1 MLIDIYKH
9 VIDNREKI
17 FQKLDIKI
25 TEEMHERARSIW
37 HRLPDEYHNSKLAG
51 IDSSWNLIPYHG
63 FYLYAV
69 DGVSVDRDG
78 SLITEAKYEIGID
91 TLEFQEGNKIVY
103 NPSISL
109 SSKGMALE
117 YQLIKDTIDKVDLT
131 LVDGSLQA
139 RIYDSSRRRS
149 LEFYEYANIKRD
161 DILFISKRSESR
173 SMLRGPAGD
182 IYYFDHATDTA
193 GYSSPYYD
201 KGITI
206 VYARLADH
214 LPCLKIEFSVRL
226 DEDAILDRLLS
237 IKEQSISGYPYVLSL
252 AHETCKISDED
263 MSNIENL
270 LGLIEIKGREV
281 LEY

>member
-9 VIDNREKI
+9 VVDNREKI

-25 TEEMHERARSIW
+25 TEEMHKKARSIW
-37 HRLPDEYHNSKLAG
+37 HDFPDEHYNAKLAG

-69 DGVSVDRDG
+69 DGVSLDRSG
-78 SLITEAKYEIGID
+78 SLITKVRYEIGID

-117 YQLIKDTIDKVDLT
+117 YQLIRDTIDKVDLT

-139 RIYDSSRRRS
+139 RIYDSKRKSS

-161 DILFISKRSESR
+161 DIIFISKRSESR

-182 IYYFDHATDTA
+182 IYYFDHATYTT

-206 VYARLADH
+206 VYARLADY

-226 DEDAILDRLLS
+226 DEDAIFCLL
-237 IKEQSISGYPYVLSL
+237 Y
-252 AHETCKISDED
+252 TSDAAD
-263 MSNIENL
+263 EN
-270 LGLIEIKGREV
+270 
-281 LEY
+281 